1 MRGIIAS
8 ARYNSSGGAVPTNLT
23 APVVS
28 GAASVGDT
36 ATTTNGAWTNSP
48 TSYVYQWQ
56 ELIASVW
63 TDISGETANTYL
75 TDHAG
80 TFRCVV
86 TATNANGPSTVPA
99 NSNSVVITAGV
110 ARIFGSNAVSASG
123 NGHANNRLLASKFV
137 KTNAGAVTTANVQL
151 AGQDGWYLAQ
161 VRIVALADNA
171 GVPGA
176 VLWYTPAIT
185 PANGSTEQTF
195 TLPSDV
201 SGTDAAGTYWLGVAL
216 YETPGT
222 TRGGPLTGVDTVL
235 INGFNVATPPSS
247 APAPTTT
254 YEDYGL
260 RVWCDYIG

>member
-36 ATTTNGAWTNSP
+36 ATTTNGAWTNTP
-48 TSYVYQWQ
+48 TSYTYQWQ
-56 ELIASVW
+56 EEIASVW
-63 TDISGETANTYL
+63 TNISGATASTYL
-75 TDHAG
+75 TTAAG

-86 TATNANGPSTVPA
+86 TATNSHGSTAA
-99 NSNSVVITAGV
+99 NSNAVTAISGI

-161 VRIVALADNA
+161 VRVVALADNA

-247 APAPTTT
+247 AGTVDTS